1 MWAGSDE
8 QRENITQ
15 AGLEL
20 MPGELLA
27 AATTTGAELE
37 GITAI
42 LLLTGEDDF
51 NALAATIL
59 AGNDQTPVY
68 RLAPRHP
75 GHGVVAPFTGGQ
87 TIFAPGLTRD
97 AITLRH
103 DSGARITTQPVGSVI
118 PPGTDPLFLI
128 SPDGTLTPLTP
139 DRTSAAVSGGTLVL
153 LGPAPASN

>member
-37 GITAI
+37 GITAV

-51 NALAATIL
+51 NALAAAIL
-59 AGNDQTPVY
+59 AGNDETTIY

-87 TIFAPGLTRD
+87 TIFASGLTRD
-97 AITLRH
+97 AITSRY
-103 DSGARITTQPVGSVI
+103 DSGARITTQPADNAT

-128 SPDGTLTPLTP
+128 SPDGTLTPLAPSYTP
-139 DRTSAAVSGGTLVL
+139 ASASGGTLVL
-153 LGPAPASN
+153 LGPVPV